1 MSTDKKH
8 QRRDLLR
15 VIYTA
20 GKFVSWYRN
29 MVIEGQITSTD
40 YAQQCKPCDDYNLAR
55 ALEFYGKE
63 VP

>member
-29 MVIEGQITSTD
+29 MVIEGQIKLKQ
-40 YAQQCKPCDDYNLAR
+40 YAANRKPCDDDNLAR
-55 ALEFYGKE
+55 ALEFYGKK